1 MSNLRTAMQAVDE
14 SELKERAKDVSQY
27 PTHRAELH
35 LTTFE
40 RQLHQAMAERVAMEA
55 EHELVLDGIRLRV
68 AETRSQ
74 LDRRARELEEQLKD
88 LRARMIQATEIEQR
102 EVEAQERH
110 FREQVAAQDRIIR
123 GYKSLI
129 QELRD

>member
-14 SELKERAKDVSQY
+14 SELKERARDVSRY

-40 RQLHQAMAERVAMEA
+40 HQLQQALAERVTMEA
-55 EHELVLDGIRLRV
+55 NHELVLDGIRLRV

-110 FREQVAAQDRIIR
+110 FREQVAAQDKIIR